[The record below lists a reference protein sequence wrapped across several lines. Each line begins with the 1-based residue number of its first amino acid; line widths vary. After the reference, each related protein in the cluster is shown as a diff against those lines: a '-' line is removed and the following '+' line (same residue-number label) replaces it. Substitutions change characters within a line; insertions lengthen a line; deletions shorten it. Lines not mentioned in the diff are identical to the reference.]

1 MLAFDSSRLS
11 QRREGQDTLGHLML
25 HKSKVRIVHYS
36 CESFSSS
43 RAPRITSISVY
54 DFDSKQI
61 ESFSIHLSAQEMGRS
76 CVSLTEDEIDEL
88 EKYLLKKFFMYVRA
102 NRSCKWVHW
111 KMKDLAFGFKALE
124 LRFRSLK
131 GRPTKVPNE
140 NKYDLSEILKLIYSS
155 NYETND
161 DISKL
166 LSLARRN
173 GWKLKRALPG
183 IDEAKAF
190 EEKEYQLLHHSTQQ
204 KVEGLAYILEAAT
217 QDKLKVAAR
226 FYQIYGL
233 NLAGAVRLV
242 QEHPFYSLL
251 SILATVASFYSPL
264 APSEETSLGLIPT
277 ILETMQFLYFAVVGV
292 LASN

>member
-1 MLAFDSSRLS
+1 MLAFDSTRLS
-11 QRREGQDTLGHLML
+11 QRREGQSTLGHLML
-25 HKSKVRIVHYS
+25 HKSKIRIVHYS
-36 CESFSSS
+36 CESFSS

-61 ESFSIHLSAQEMGRS
+61 ESFSIHLSAQEIGRS
-76 CVSLTEDEIDEL
+76 CVSLMEDEVDEL
-88 EKYLLKKFFMYVRA
+88 EKHLLKKFFMYVRA
-102 NRSCKWVHW
+102 NKSCKWVHW

-124 LRFRSLK
+124 LRFRALK
-131 GRPTKVPNE
+131 GRPTKIQNE

-155 NYETND
+155 NYETNG
-161 DISKL
+161 DIGKL

-190 EEKEYQLLHHSTQQ
+190 DEKEYQLLHHSTQQ
-204 KVEGLAYILEAAT
+204 KVEGLAFILEAAK

-233 NLAGAVRLV
+233 DLAGAVRLV
-242 QEHPFYSLL
+242 QEHPIYSLL
-251 SILATVASFYSPL
+251 SILATVAPFYSSL
-264 APSEETSLGLIPT
+264 APSEETSLGLLPT
-277 ILETMQFLYFAVVGV
+277 ILEAIKLMCSAVVGV
-292 LASN
+292 FTNN